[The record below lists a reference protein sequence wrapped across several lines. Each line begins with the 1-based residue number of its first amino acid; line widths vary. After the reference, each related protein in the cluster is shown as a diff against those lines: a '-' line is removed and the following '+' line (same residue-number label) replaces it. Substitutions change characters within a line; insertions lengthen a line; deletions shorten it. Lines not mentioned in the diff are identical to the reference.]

1 MDFNPKDFV
10 NAAFL
15 VKNVLSVILIA
26 IPVIVCLL
34 LLAGRTSKVNR

>member
-1 MDFNPKDFV
+1 MDFDPHNFV

-34 LLAGRTSKVNR
+34 LLAGRTSKAGR